1 MNSDS
6 EYKNALPGE
15 VDDHPDSGMP
25 RQLRTQA
32 DNEPPLSRREA
43 EAAGLSLTPDVV
55 YGESDEDPNR
65 EDQIDAHR
73 GAEDEGA
80 V

>member
-6 EYKNALPGE
+6 EYKNALPSE
-15 VDDHPDSGMP
+15 VDDYPDSGMP

-32 DNEPPLSRREA
+32 DNDPVLSRREA
-43 EAAGLSLTPDVV
+43 EAAGMTTTPDVV

-65 EDQIDAHR
+65 EDQIDVHR
-73 GAEDEGA
+73 GAEDE
-80 V
+80 

>member
-15 VDDHPDSGMP
+15 VDDRPPSDMP
-25 RQLRTQA
+25 RELRTRA
-32 DNEPPLSRREA
+32 DNGPALTYREA
-43 EAAGLSLTPDVV
+43 QAAGLTVTPDVV

-65 EDQIDAHR
+65 EDQIDVHR
-73 GAEDEGA
+73 GSETG
-80 V
+80 